1 MTVDEEICGRICSGS
16 ELMKEPFICS
26 GLRPH
31 PLSRLIMSP
40 MKDTLNNDVL
50 ASTISPKTLYA
61 GPKLPNRKFITSLGD
76 L

>member
-1 MTVDEEICGRICSGS
+1 MFGIGVDERTFHMFGIEASP
-16 ELMKEPFICS
+16 LVTPDNEP
-26 GLRPH
+26 
-31 PLSRLIMSP
+31 
-40 MKDTLNNDVL
+40 NDVL